1 MLFKRS
7 EGFRYKFE
15 EPLHTTFTIVENGKA
30 IEGEAAIGGILDISP
45 RGIKMFSTVDLNAG
59 KAICPQLEI
68 RFVIDTLTIVAYGEV
83 MWSRPYM
90 KGKQYGVFFNNQE
103 PLEDL
108 IVEELKLRRKKE
120 IQEEKRLKSNA

>member
-1 MLFKRS
+1 MFFKRS

-15 EPLHTTFTIVENGKA
+15 EPLQTTFTIVENGKA
-30 IEGEAAIGGILDISP
+30 DESEAAIGEILDISP
-45 RGIKMFSTVDLNAG
+45 RGVKMYSTVDLNAG
-59 KAICPQLEI
+59 KAICPQLEV
-68 RFVIDTLTIVAYGEV
+68 RFVIDSQTIVAYGEV
-83 MWSRPYM
+83 MWSRSYM

-120 IQEEKRLKSNA
+120 IMAEKSLKSNA